1 MLRSLYVRDYALIEE
16 LEVTFGSGLNVIT
29 GETGAG
35 KSILLGALKLILG
48 ERASM
53 EYVRTGARKAVV
65 EGVFETAGGSTVE
78 ELLRENEIDVLE
90 DGSVI
95 VRREVSGTHSRA
107 FINDTPTT
115 LNVLRDVAERLI
127 DLHGQHEHQSLLREE
142 LHIEIID
149 AFGQLEP
156 LVEQYRAAY
165 VDVDRLEKKRH
176 ELIRQE
182 QELRQQKDLVEF
194 QIGEIDAIAP
204 VVGEEEGLIAERRIL
219 DNAEYLHTAT
229 GTLVQLL
236 YEGDSTLIDRISAVV
251 NELRDLQR
259 IDESFSETVGE
270 VDQAAV
276 ILREAARLLQE
287 YHARVEADPERLEE
301 VRERLAALD
310 NLKRKYGGSLEAVL
324 KHREKIGETLDL
336 ASNFDGMLARLTA
349 DIDQA
354 KQKLT
359 ETALRLSDE
368 RKAVA
373 KKVEPLIVAELA
385 ELGMPHSR
393 FEVVF
398 AVESQTDGWIA
409 HPDGPFRALAEGI
422 DIVAFHLTTNPG
434 EPLRPL
440 VRIAS
445 GGEISR
451 IMLALKSILA
461 KTGRLPILVFDEIDV
476 GISGE
481 MARRVGQAM
490 HRLAR
495 SHQIVAITHLPQ
507 IAALG
512 DQHFV
517 VEKRVEESSEGP
529 RTATRLCQVDGEE
542 RIRSIATLVAGENLT
557 EAALAG
563 ARELLGER

>member
-16 LEVTFGSGLNVIT
+16 LEVDFSSGLNVIT

-48 ERASM
+48 ERASTDH
-53 EYVRTGARKAVV
+53 VRTGARKAVV
-65 EGVFETAGGSTVE
+65 EGVFEAAGGSAVE
-78 ELLRENEIDVLE
+78 ELLGSNEIDVLE
-90 DGSVI
+90 SGSVI

-156 LVEQYRAAY
+156 LVRKYQEAY
-165 VDVDRLEKKRH
+165 KNVGALEKERKD
-176 ELIRQE
+176 LIRQE

-194 QIGEIDAIAP
+194 QIAEIDAISP
-204 VVGEEEGLIAERRIL
+204 VVDEEEGLLAERRIL
-219 DNAEYLHTAT
+219 DNAEYLHTST
-229 GTLVQLL
+229 GELIQSLF
-236 YEGDSTLIDRISAVV
+236 EGDYTLIEQVAKVV
-251 NELRDLQR
+251 DELRDLQQ
-259 IDESFSETVGE
+259 IDDNFSEVVSE
-270 VDQAAV
+270 MDQAAV
-276 ILREAARLLQE
+276 ILREATRFLQE
-287 YHARVEADPERLEE
+287 YHARVEADPIRLEE
-301 VRERLAALD
+301 VRERIAALD

-324 KHREKIGETLDL
+324 EHRRKIGDTLEL
-336 ASNFDGMLARLTA
+336 ASNFEGTLDRLTSEIEEA
-349 DIDQA
+349 RQ
-354 KQKLT
+354 QLT
-359 ETALRLSDE
+359 TEAFTLSE
-368 RKAVA
+368 KRKAVA
-373 KKVEPLIVAELA
+373 RKVEPLIVTELA

-398 AVESQTDGWIA
+398 STEPDSSGWIA
-409 HPDGPFRALAEGI
+409 HPDGALRALADGI
-422 DIVAFHLTTNPG
+422 DVVVFHLTTNPG
-434 EPLRPL
+434 EPPRPL
-440 VRIAS
+440 ARIAS

-481 MARRVGQAM
+481 MARRVGVAM

-495 SHQIVAITHLPQ
+495 SHQIIAITHLPQ

-517 VEKRVEESSEGP
+517 VEKHIEESADGP
-529 RTATRLCQVDGEE
+529 RTSTRLRRVDGEE
-542 RIRSIATLVAGENLT
+542 RIRSIATLVAGETLT

-563 ARELLGER
+563 ARELLGE